1 MPLYEYECE
10 TCGIRFE
17 RKQRMADAP
26 LRTCPECSGPV
37 HRVIQPVGI
46 VFKGS
51 GFYCTDHRT
60 SSGATL
66 SAGKSESADKSA
78 SADKSEPAAKGTKKE
93 TAASD

>member
-17 RKQRMADAP
+17 RKQRMTDAP
-26 LRTCPECSGPV
+26 LCTCPECSGPV
-37 HRVIQPVGI
+37 HRIIQPVGI

-60 SSGATL
+60 GSGATL
-66 SAGKSESADKSA
+66 SSGKSESADKSVSTDKNETTSK
-78 SADKSEPAAKGTKKE
+78 SAKKE